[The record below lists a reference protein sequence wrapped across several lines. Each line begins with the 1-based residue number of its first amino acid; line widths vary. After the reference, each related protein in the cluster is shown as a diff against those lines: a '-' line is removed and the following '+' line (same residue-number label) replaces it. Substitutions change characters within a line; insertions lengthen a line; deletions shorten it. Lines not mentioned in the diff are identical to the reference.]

1 LTGGG
6 DTSHVRRL
14 YDEMAGNWRMLGII
28 DWLLLVKRLRKK
40 HFASASGEVLDV
52 GCGTG
57 ENFEFLTGADRIA
70 ALDLS
75 TEMIGE
81 AQRRAGQLGLRVSLV
96 AGDAEQM
103 PFPDD
108 RFDTVISAFSS
119 CTFPDYAA
127 AFREMVRVTR
137 PGGRILLLEHGR
149 SSFGPIARRQD
160 RNVEGVYERSGCRN
174 NRDVVVDLAEA
185 GLVATSHVVSH
196 LGMMNRITIEV
207 DGEGGGSV

>member
-1 LTGGG
+1 MPIAE
-6 DTSHVRRL
+6 VRRR

-28 DWLLLVKRLRKK
+28 DWLLLVRRLRRK

-57 ENFEFLTGADRIA
+57 ENFAYLARADLVA

-75 TEMIGE
+75 TEMASE
-81 AQRRAGQLGLRVSLV
+81 AERRARQMGRAVAVL
-96 AGDAEQM
+96 AGDAQLL

-108 RFDTVISAFSS
+108 RFDIVISAFSS
-119 CTFPDYAA
+119 CTFPDHAT

-160 RNVEGVYERSGCRN
+160 RNVERVYERSGCRN
-174 NRDVVVDLAEA
+174 NREVLADLVDA
-185 GLVATSHVVSH
+185 GLVPTSHLVSH

-207 DGEGGGSV
+207 GGEGGGSV